1 MLHSSLEVNRRCL
14 FQVLAQIGSLADI
27 FRQMIHRDVENP
39 FQAKLLRKNFEEE
52 EEEEDVEVKL
62 ALVEASHGK
71 IN

>member
-1 MLHSSLEVNRRCL
+1 MNRRCL

-52 EEEEDVEVKL
+52 EEEEEEDVEVKL

-71 IN
+71 

>member
-1 MLHSSLEVNRRCL
+1 MNRRCL

-52 EEEEDVEVKL
+52 EEDVEVKL